1 MQAYWQVGEPIV
13 REELRQGGRVGYG
26 DRAVARRAADRG
38 FGRRDIYRMV
48 RCAVLADQLGRRARE
63 ASA

>member
-48 RCAVLADQLGRRARE
+48 RCAVL
-63 ASA
+63 